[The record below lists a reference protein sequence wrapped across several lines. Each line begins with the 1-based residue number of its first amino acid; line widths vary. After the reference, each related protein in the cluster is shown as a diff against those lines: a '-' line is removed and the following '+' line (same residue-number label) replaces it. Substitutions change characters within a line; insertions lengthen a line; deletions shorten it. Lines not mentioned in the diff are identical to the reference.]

1 MCILALNIVIDKI
14 YLILWFWFLI
24 IGLFGFIRICCR
36 AVQIT
41 SAQVIKT
48 EQGAVE
54 ARARGLAS
62 LPCRASKHRHK

>member
-24 IGLFGFIRICCR
+24 VGLFGFIRIFCR

-41 SAQVIKT
+41 SAQVTKT
-48 EQGAVE
+48 F
-54 ARARGLAS
+54 
-62 LPCRASKHRHK
+62 CI

>member
-24 IGLFGFIRICCR
+24 VGLFGFIRICCR
-36 AVQIT
+36 AVQIA

-48 EQGAVE
+48 NAM
-54 ARARGLAS
+54 
-62 LPCRASKHRHK
+62 SKSMWSKVVWD

>member
-24 IGLFGFIRICCR
+24 VGLFGFIRICCR
-36 AVQIT
+36 AVQIA

-48 EQGAVE
+48 VLRLSPGQI
-54 ARARGLAS
+54 RL
-62 LPCRASKHRHK
+62 HKIGPLFVRQNTK

>member
-24 IGLFGFIRICCR
+24 VGLFGFIRICCR
-36 AVQIT
+36 AVQIA

-48 EQGAVE
+48 NAM
-54 ARARGLAS
+54 
-62 LPCRASKHRHK
+62 SKSMWSKVVGD